1 MGRRMRQRT
10 WTAGGVGLILCGA
23 IGMIHTEVVG
33 MAGTEAFPLVADV
46 VFAASVLL
54 FAIGLSPEASVVG
67 RNRVGVAAMA
77 VLAVWPL
84 VSFGL
89 TRLPAFGPEAETGA
103 WTIYGYAALLVP
115 AAAGLVAAAQIARG
129 DTVPF
134 PWRWA
139 PMWALG
145 GHALAWAI
153 PQIVFVTVR
162 PEEIQGFADL
172 LRMLGALASLAGT
185 LGLGI
190 LAIVLAMRQRPESV
204 EVYRSE
210 A

>member
-1 MGRRMRQRT
+1 M
-10 WTAGGVGLILCGA
+10 GLILCGA
-23 IGMIHTEVVG
+23 IGMVHSELVG
-33 MAGTEAFPLVADV
+33 IAGTEVLPLVADV
-46 VFAASVLL
+46 VFAASMLL
-54 FAIGLSPEASVVG
+54 FAIGLSPDASVVG
-67 RNRVGVAAMA
+67 RNPLGVTALA

-84 VSFGL
+84 VSFVL
-89 TRLPAFGPEAETGA
+89 TRLPAFGPEAEIGA
-103 WTIYGYAALLVP
+103 WTIHGYASLLVP

-139 PMWALG
+139 PMWVLG
-145 GHALAWAI
+145 GYALAWAI
-153 PQIVFVTVR
+153 PQVIFATVR
-162 PEEIQGFADL
+162 PEEIQGLADL
-172 LRMLGALASLAGT
+172 LRMLAALASLAGT

-190 LAIVLAMRQRPESV
+190 LAIVLAVKQRPESV